1 MTKVH
6 KNTVTRPYEE
16 NGSRVISLRVSPATL
31 KSLRLLAVNM
41 DRSVCDLL
49 REKAEQ
55 LVENFQ
61 H

>member
-16 NGSRVISLRVSPATL
+16 NGTRVISLRVSPTTL
-31 KSLRLLAVNM
+31 KRLRLLAVDM

-55 LVENFQ
+55 LVETVA